1 MVFAKKGLTNQRER
15 LKAGQPTNCLV
26 KTFSKHKQILE
37 CLFILF
43 FSSECVA
50 QEVQT
55 LRCLLSPVGSLEFA
69 SIHESGHVV
78 AAFGSGIKVRQAVVF
93 QVSRPGFGFYWKG
106 ATTLAGKPSR
116 GMAVIKLG
124 GTVAEHFVDGS
135 GRFRTP
141 SLYDVIT
148 SRGLIS
154 SSDKL
159 TQADLGADDLLS
171 AQQKAYRMLIS
182 SKDRLRAIYGQL
194 LTQRRYP

>member
-1 MVFAKKGLTNQRER
+1 MKFFFIFINF
-15 LKAGQPTNCLV
+15 LKLLCV
-26 KTFSKHKQILE
+26 VV
-37 CLFILF
+37 
-43 FSSECVA
+43 FSSECAAREVVA
-50 QEVQT
+50 HS
-55 LRCLLSPVGSLEFA
+55 CLWSPVGSLEFA

-78 AAFGSGIKVRQAVVF
+78 VAFGSGIKVRQAVVF
-93 QVSRPGFGFYWKG
+93 QVSRPGFGVYWKG

-116 GMAVIKLG
+116 GMAIIKLG
-124 GTVAEHFVDGS
+124 GSVAEHFVDGS

-148 SRGLIS
+148 NRDLIS
-154 SSDKL
+154 DSDKL

>member
-1 MVFAKKGLTNQRER
+1 MENLCVSN
-15 LKAGQPTNCLV
+15 
-26 KTFSKHKQILE
+26 QILT
-37 CLFILF
+37 CLLMLICLHK
-43 FSSECVA
+43 SSECKA
-50 QEVQT
+50 KEAKT
-55 LRCLLSPVGSLEFA
+55 LCCLYSPVGSLEFA
-69 SIHESGHVV
+69 SIHESGHVI
-78 AAFGSGIKVRQAVVF
+78 AALGTGVRVKQALVF
-93 QVSRPGFGFYWKG
+93 QVSRSGFGTYWKG
-106 ATTLAGKPSR
+106 ATTLAGTPSR

-124 GTVAEHFVDGS
+124 GSIAEHFVDGS

-171 AQQKAYRMLIS
+171 AQQKTYRMLVS
-182 SKDRLRAIYGQL
+182 GKDRLRAIYGQL